1 MTNNKLN
8 RQSGNKWD
16 VVITPR
22 HHLLELNL
30 GEIWEFRDLLL
41 MFIKRDIVTVYKQTI
56 FGPIW
61 YLAQPVLTMVV
72 FIVVF
77 TNIANIST
85 DSIPPSLF
93 YLAGIVMWNYFS
105 DCFNQT
111 SDTFFQN
118 AYLFNKVYFPRIIL
132 PLSKVISSLIKF
144 FIQASLFLVVYIYF
158 ILKGGNLSP
167 SYAVLLIPVYL
178 VLMGG
183 IGLGTG
189 IIFTS
194 ITTKYRDLKFIIS
207 TFIQLF
213 MYATPVIYPM
223 SILTPPYSSLM
234 FFNPVAHIIEGF
246 KFAFFGTGELNISGL
261 LYSAGFT
268 LIILISGIVIFNKT
282 ERNFVDFI

>member
-1 MTNNKLN
+1 MTNNTLN
-8 RQSGNKWD
+8 QQSASYWD
-16 VVITPR
+16 VVITPK
-22 HHLLELNL
+22 HNLLELKI

-61 YLAQPVLTMVV
+61 YLVQPVLTMIV

-77 TNIANIST
+77 TNIANIPT

-93 YLAGIVMWNYFS
+93 YLAGIIMWNYFS

-144 FIQASLFLVVYIYF
+144 FIQASLFLGIYIYF
-158 ILKGGNLSP
+158 IWKGSNLSP
-167 SYAVLLIPVYL
+167 NFAVFLIPVYL
-178 VLMGG
+178 LFMGG

-234 FFNPVAHIIEGF
+234 FYNPVAHIIEGF
-246 KFAFFGTGELNISGL
+246 KFALFGTGELNISGL
-261 LYSAGFT
+261 LYTAGFT
-268 LIILISGIVIFNKT
+268 LAILISGILIFNKT
-282 ERNFVDFI
+282 ERNFVDII

>member
-1 MTNNKLN
+1 MTNNTLN
-8 RQSGNKWD
+8 QQSASNWD
-16 VVITPR
+16 VVITPK
-22 HHLLELNL
+22 HNLLELKI

-61 YLAQPVLTMVV
+61 YLVQPVLTMIV

-77 TNIANIST
+77 TNIANIPT

-93 YLAGIVMWNYFS
+93 YLAGIIMWNYFS

-144 FIQASLFLVVYIYF
+144 FIQASLFLGVYVYF
-158 ILKGGNLSP
+158 IWKGSNLSP
-167 SYAVLLIPVYL
+167 NFAVFLIPVYL
-178 VLMGG
+178 LFMGG

-234 FFNPVAHIIEGF
+234 FYNPVAHIIEGF
-246 KFAFFGTGELNISGL
+246 KFALFGTGELNISGL
-261 LYSAGFT
+261 LYTAGFT
-268 LIILISGIVIFNKT
+268 LAILISGILIFNKT
-282 ERNFVDFI
+282 ERNFVDII